1 MSASL
6 EFNPA
11 LPESRQFTPPKEG
24 GNGTIH
30 KPGDY
35 QNLIWQTRS
44 RAPESWELSLIAQL
58 ETLFEQGVET
68 LPALVERAG
77 NGVQGGGSITAFY
90 TVLTEGDDQ
99 QDPIADS
106 ARAILDGHVVLS
118 RRLAEAGHY
127 PAIDIEASISRA
139 MTELIAPSHYKKVQ
153 RFKQLL
159 SAWQRNRDL
168 ISVGAYAAGSDPLL
182 DKAITLY
189 PQMEGFLQ
197 QGIYDCSDY
206 ETSFAALSALFPDL
220 PE

>member
-68 LPALVERAG
+68 LPALVERLNA
-77 NGVQGGGSITAFY
+77 VKMHDHQG
-90 TVLTEGDDQ
+90 
-99 QDPIADS
+99 
-106 ARAILDGHVVLS
+106 
-118 RRLAEAGHY
+118 EAWS
-127 PAIDIEASISRA
+127 EASFRA
-139 MTELIAPSHYKKVQ
+139 
-153 RFKQLL
+153 
-159 SAWQRNRDL
+159 
-168 ISVGAYAAGSDPLL
+168 
-182 DKAITLY
+182 
-189 PQMEGFLQ
+189 FLQ
-197 QGIYDCSDY
+197 VNGY
-206 ETSFAALSALFPDL
+206 
-220 PE
+220 